1 MSKVL
6 GVCTPWE
13 CSLQGGGLHLTHL
26 PAQRSL
32 CNERPVQLCTAPCW
46 HPRLRRC
53 SLKPTASNVYS
64 AEVPW
69 LDVPSV
75 AASPV
80 VVWLELKPL
89 EELCPEAAEPAWCSY
104 CRRGRELEDQRDGQ
118 SLQTLEGPAS
128 PVSFSREREPTWAS
142 SPFQTAV
149 LGHLGLSPFPL

>member
-32 CNERPVQLCTAPCW
+32 CNERPVQLCTALCW

-64 AEVPW
+64 AKVPW
-69 LDVPSV
+69 LDDLSV

-80 VVWLELKPL
+80 VVWLELSPL
-89 EELCPEAAEPAWCSY
+89 EKLCPEAAEPAWCSY
-104 CRRGRELEDQRDGQ
+104 CRRGRELETRGMAKVSKLRKDLPPQ
-118 SLQTLEGPAS
+118 SRIPVRESPPGLQVP
-128 PVSFSREREPTWAS
+128 SRQQ
-142 SPFQTAV
+142 F
-149 LGHLGLSPFPL
+149 LDI